1 MYSASAPNT
10 KLNGNGKTGKTT
22 LKDINSPADLK
33 HCSTEELTDIAQ
45 EIRELL
51 IDTCSK
57 NGGHIGANLGVV
69 ELTMALHY
77 VFNAPKDKV
86 IFDTSHQ
93 AYTHKI
99 LTGGREQFPTICKY
113 PGGMTRFIVR
123 GENPYD
129 IWSAGH
135 ASTGLSGAM
144 GFAEAAKMKKED
156 YQTVCVTGD
165 SALTGGL
172 AYEALNN
179 IGYNQ
184 TDMVIILNDNKMGIS
199 PAVGA
204 FHEYLQR
211 LSTVSMDDRGRR
223 NIGTIFEK
231 LGFKYY
237 GPIDGHNFEEMIH
250 HLNEIK
256 QIKGPKILHVLTQK
270 GKGVDY
276 MESDMGKWHEHAAF
290 DVETGRPLAQRGND
304 KAPLPSVEATAIT
317 TLMELAEKDK
327 TIVGLTAAMAA
338 GTCMNKFG
346 EKFPERFYDVGIAE
360 EHATT
365 FSGGLAAQGMKP
377 VVCVYSPFLQRAFDE
392 MMHDVS
398 MMKLPVKFFI
408 PKAAIT
414 GDGPTQ
420 GGVLD
425 LSYTRIIPHFV
436 VMAPKDENELRH
448 MVKTAIDYDAGPIA
462 LRYPKGTISADTK
475 MDAELK
481 SIPIGKAELVK
492 DGNDIT
498 LLGIGWSVQDCVKAA
513 AELEKKGISAA
524 VINARFAKPID
535 AKMMVKY
542 AQKTKKFITV
552 EENTLVGGF
561 GSAVLECLEHNNVSN
576 VAVKRLGAADDYIPY
591 DKPENIR
598 KAFGMSV
605 DDIVNVAQKMV
616 GK

>member
-1 MYSASAPNT
+1 MNSETAPNS
-10 KLNGNGKTGKTT
+10 KSNGNGRIGKTT
-22 LKDINSPADLK
+22 LKDVNSPADLK
-33 HCSTEELTDIAQ
+33 HCSTQEMESIAQ

-69 ELTMALHY
+69 ELTMAVHC
-77 VFNAPKDKV
+77 VFNAPKDKI

-93 AYTHKI
+93 SYTHKI
-99 LTGGREQFPTICKY
+99 ITGRREQFPTICKY
-113 PGGMTRFIVR
+113 PGGLSRFIVR
-123 GENPYD
+123 GESPYD

-144 GFAEAAKMKKED
+144 GFAEAAKLKKED
-156 YQTVCVTGD
+156 YQTVCITGD

-184 TDMVIILNDNKMGIS
+184 TDMTIILNDNKMGIS

-237 GPIDGHNFEEMIH
+237 GPVDGHNFEELIH

-276 MESDMGKWHEHAAF
+276 MEADMGKWHEHAAF
-290 DVETGRPLAQRGND
+290 DVETGRPLAQRGD
-304 KAPLPSVEATAIT
+304 QKAPLPSVEGTAIE
-317 TLMELAEKDK
+317 TLIQLAEKDP

-338 GTCMNKFG
+338 GTGMNKFG
-346 EKFPERFYDVGIAE
+346 EKFPGRFYDVGIAE

-365 FSGGLAAQGMKP
+365 FSGGLAAEGMKP

-398 MMKLPVKFFI
+398 LMKLPVKFFI

-420 GGVLD
+420 GGILD
-425 LSYTRIIPHFV
+425 LSYTRIIPHFI

-448 MVKTAIDYDAGPIA
+448 MVKTAIDYDKGPIA
-462 LRYPKGTISADTK
+462 LRYPKGTADLTLPR
-475 MDAELK
+475 DAELK
-481 SIPIGKAELVK
+481 ALPIGKAELLQ

-498 LLGIGWSVQDCVKAA
+498 LVGIGWTVRDCQKAA
-513 AELEKKGISAA
+513 AELAKAGISAA
-524 VINARFAKPID
+524 VINARFAKPVD
-535 AKMMVKY
+535 EALLTQYAK
-542 AQKTKKFITV
+542 KTGKIITV

-561 GSAVLECLEHNNVSN
+561 GSAVLEALEKNGVSHAL
-576 VAVKRLGAADDYIPY
+576 VRRLGSADDYIPY
-591 DKPENIR
+591 DKPENIK
-598 KAFGMSV
+598 KAFGMTV
-605 DDIVNVAQKMV
+605 DDIVAAARKMV

>member
-1 MYSASAPNT
+1 MNSQTASSIKT
-10 KLNGNGKTGKTT
+10 NGNGKMGRHL
-22 LKDINSPADLK
+22 LKDIDSPSDLK
-33 HCSTEELTDIAQ
+33 QCSVDELKDIAQ
-45 EIRELL
+45 EIRDLL
-51 IDTCSK
+51 ISTCSA

-69 ELTMALHY
+69 ELTMAVHY
-77 VFNAPKDKV
+77 VFNTPKDKV

-93 AYTHKI
+93 SYTHKI
-99 LTGGREQFPTICKY
+99 LTGRREQFHSICKY
-113 PGGMTRFIVR
+113 PGGLARFTVR

-144 GFAEAAKMKKED
+144 GFAEASKLKKED
-156 YQTVCVTGD
+156 YQTVCVVGD

-184 TDMVIILNDNKMGIS
+184 TDMVIVLNDNKMGIS

-204 FHEYLQR
+204 FHEYLKR
-211 LSTVSMDDRGRR
+211 LSTVSMDNRGRR

-237 GPIDGHNFEEMIH
+237 GPIDGNNLDELIH
-250 HLNEIK
+250 HLNELK

-276 MESDMGKWHEHAAF
+276 MEADMGKWHEHAAF
-290 DVETGRPLAQRGND
+290 DVETGKPLAQRGND
-304 KAPLPSVEATAIT
+304 KAPLPSVESTAIAA
-317 TLMELAEKDK
+317 LMELAEKDK

-338 GTCMNKFG
+338 GTGMNKFG
-346 EKFPERFYDVGIAE
+346 EKFPDRFYDVGIAE

-365 FSGGLAAQGMKP
+365 FAGGLAAEGMKP

-398 MMKLPVKFFI
+398 LMKLPVKFFI

-420 GGVLD
+420 GGILD

-448 MVKTAIDYDAGPIA
+448 MVKTAIDYNEGPIA
-462 LRYPKGTISADTK
+462 LRYPKGTISGDMAADV
-475 MDAELK
+475 ELK
-481 SIPIGKAELVK
+481 AIPIGKAELVK
-492 DGNDIT
+492 DGKDIT
-498 LLGIGWSVQDCVKAA
+498 LLGIGWSVRDCVKASL
-513 AELEKKGISAA
+513 ELEKQGISTA
-524 VINARFAKPID
+524 VINARFAKPLD
-535 AKMMVKY
+535 EKMILQY
-542 AQKTKKFITV
+542 ARSTKKIITV

-561 GSAVLECLEHNNVSN
+561 GSAVLECLEHHNVSN

-591 DKPENIR
+591 DKPDNI
-598 KAFGMSV
+598 KKQFGMSAE
-605 DDIVNVAQKMV
+605 DIVNVAKKMV

>member
-1 MYSASAPNT
+1 M
-10 KLNGNGKTGKTT
+10 T

-33 HCSTEELTDIAQ
+33 QCSTEELTDIAQ

-123 GENPYD
+123 GETPYD
-129 IWSAGH
+129 LWSAGH

-165 SALTGGL
+165 SSLTGGL

-211 LSTVSMDDRGRR
+211 LSTVSMDNRGRR

-317 TLMELAEKDK
+317 TLLQLAEKDK

-425 LSYTRIIPHFV
+425 LSYTRILPHFV

-448 MVKTAIDYDAGPIA
+448 MVKTAIDYDKGPIA
-462 LRYPKGTISADTK
+462 LRYPKGSINPETK
-475 MDAELK
+475 MDDELK
-481 SIPIGKAELVK
+481 TIPIGTAEVLK

-498 LLGIGWSVQDCVKAA
+498 LVGIGWSVQDCVKAA

-535 AKMMVKY
+535 AKTMVKY

-561 GSAVLECLEHNNVSN
+561 GSAVLECLEQNNVSN

-598 KAFGMSV
+598 KKFGMSV
-605 DDIVNVAQKMV
+605 EDIVNAAQKMV